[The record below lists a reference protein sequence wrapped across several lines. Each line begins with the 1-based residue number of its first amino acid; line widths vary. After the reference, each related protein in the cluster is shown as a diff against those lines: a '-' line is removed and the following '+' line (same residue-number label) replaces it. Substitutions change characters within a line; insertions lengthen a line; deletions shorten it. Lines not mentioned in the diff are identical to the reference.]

1 MTDTDDCPP
10 SGIERPYIPIEVLY
24 VDANVAVHKETNSQ
38 VDWVK
43 FDRAFTDDELAT
55 MNTSPLWAYE
65 RVPDHADEL
74 YCWRKG

>member
-1 MTDTDDCPP
+1 M
-10 SGIERPYIPIEVLY
+10 RPYIPLDVLY
-24 VDANVAVHKETNSQ
+24 VDANVAVREGHIQ

-55 MNTSPLWAYE
+55 MNTSAIFSYE